1 MGVSLP
7 YSKAD
12 FTADKQT
19 TFKEAVANAAGSGAT
34 KDDVTLT
41 ITEVRR
47 RAGKINVEVTIKV
60 ETEAAAK
67 TMASAITADKL
78 NEKLKAAGLEE
89 ATMVSAPTVAK
100 KGDAKPALE
109 ANARPAAS
117 PIVAPVV
124 AAVAAL
130 IASAGF
136 MRKT

>member
-1 MGVSLP
+1 M
-7 YSKAD
+7 
-12 FTADKQT
+12 
-19 TFKEAVANAAGSGAT
+19 
-34 KDDVTLT
+34 
-41 ITEVRR
+41 RR
-47 RAGKINVEVTIKV
+47 RAGKINVEVTIKLAS
-60 ETEAAAK
+60 EDEAK

-100 KGDAKPALE
+100 KGDPADPKPALS
-109 ANARPAAS
+109 NARPAAS

-136 MRKT
+136 MRTT

>member
-1 MGVSLP
+1 M
-7 YSKAD
+7 
-12 FTADKQT
+12 
-19 TFKEAVANAAGSGAT
+19 
-34 KDDVTLT
+34 
-41 ITEVRR
+41 RR

-60 ETEAAAK
+60 ETEDAAK
-67 TMASAITADKL
+67 AMASAITADKL

-100 KGDAKPALE
+100 KGDPKPALS
-109 ANARPAAS
+109 NARPAAS

-136 MRKT
+136 MRTT